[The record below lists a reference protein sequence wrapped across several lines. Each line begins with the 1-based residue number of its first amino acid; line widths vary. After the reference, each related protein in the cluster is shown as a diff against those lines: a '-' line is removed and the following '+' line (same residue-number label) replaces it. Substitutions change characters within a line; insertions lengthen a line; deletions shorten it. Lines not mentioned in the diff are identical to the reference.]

1 MENKQQVDR
10 FVLSAKLVAAI
21 IQYMGSRPYNEVAPV
36 LNTIH
41 QQIAPQLPPQHQE
54 ETTADTQAEEASQ
67 AVQ

>member
-10 FVLSAKLVAAI
+10 FVLSSNLVAAI

-41 QQIAPQLPPQHQE
+41 QQIAPQLPPPPQE
-54 ETTADTQAEEASQ
+54 ETAAGTQAKETPQ
-67 AVQ
+67 TVQ